1 MTELLK
7 ELRDNMDK
15 AQREFDRAEGLPQKG
30 LSDVVAR
37 DLAIMK
43 NRVELAQA
51 QQAYGL
57 GLAEELGLSV
67 ATERLEETEELVEI
81 EDLGDE

>member
-7 ELRDNMDK
+7 ELRDNLDK